1 MKSFFSIFGGCLL
14 GVSLHVSAAG
24 GVPDTGDIP
33 RAEPPRGLPST
44 VPATIK
50 KQVKPAYQPVDSD
63 KLVTLAVQ
71 EFTFSGNQSFAS
83 EELSALLI
91 DYKKRDIG
99 FKALNQATK
108 RITAFYRNNGYFLA
122 QAYLPTQ
129 DIEQGAVEIAII
141 EGKLGA
147 LSLSDTEAFD
157 AAFMKNMAAYRLG
170 ANDTVSEH
178 NLIRNV
184 TLLNSLPGTRAT
196 AQLNPSDTV
205 GGTDIEV
212 TMQPLPRWQGYIGAN
227 TYGNR
232 FTARE
237 VVLAGAR
244 LNNPAGRG
252 DQLSLDLKRS
262 NNNGQRGLNLGYIT
276 PIHESGTLFN
286 VGYNYV
292 DYKLGGTFK
301 ALDAF
306 GESQYFNISL
316 DQPIVRDAQKGLSAR
331 LTTSYKVMNDE
342 VSTVSLQNRRNIIA
356 AEFGLF
362 GDWLNAAGNVSN
374 QVGISVRTGKVMFK
388 DDFAQAL
395 DATGAKTKG
404 GFVKYNLNATRLQYF
419 ESGVSIALR
428 ADYQRA
434 SKNLDSVEKISTGGI
449 NRWRQFAE
457 LPSLADTGFVIGAE
471 LRKKIPANETLARL
485 LLIDISPYGFID
497 FGRGKI
503 SQKSLTNNNHVKSI
517 HSGLGLEATF
527 KNDWIFSLSGSHQ
540 NRDFAGAGAENE
552 ARIWGQLRKYF

>member
-44 VPATIK
+44 APATIK
-50 KQVKPAYQPVDSD
+50 KQVKPAYQPIDSD